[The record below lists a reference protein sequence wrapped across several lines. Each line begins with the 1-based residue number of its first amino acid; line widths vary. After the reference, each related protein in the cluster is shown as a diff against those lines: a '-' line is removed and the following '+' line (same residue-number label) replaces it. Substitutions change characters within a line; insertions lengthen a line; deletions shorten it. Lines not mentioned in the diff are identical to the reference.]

1 MYDMLTYTP
10 MCCGDGAHP
19 HGVSAITR
27 INNLKASG
35 VPQAQV
41 ALGIGMPTLQ
51 GHEIASCSNCG
62 ANCGP
67 GSDKRIGKCCGCNL
81 YNWTQPEL
89 HAFLLAAEGAH
100 IREVFVARPLGVPPG
115 MTNGTPKWFVDEL
128 AGFLQRDPLVQAT
141 HSQATHSLSTQY

>member
-1 MYDMLTYTP
+1 MLRRRRPSARSVSDHPDKQPQGERGSASTSGP
-10 MCCGDGAHP
+10 GDRNA
-19 HGVSAITR
+19 
-27 INNLKASG
+27 
-35 VPQAQV
+35 
-41 ALGIGMPTLQ
+41 TLQ
-51 GHEIASCSNCG
+51 GHENASCSNCG

-115 MTNGTPKWFVDEL
+115 TTSGTPKWFVDEL